1 SGSMTIW
8 STFDHVR
15 YGVYSVVMLVIV
27 AGAYFLDEQS
37 RLQSHSELAFL
48 QDQNAALAEM
58 MIRWKV
64 LPERRPSTGQD
75 TWLDAE

>member
-1 SGSMTIW
+1 VLMILVCAQVSSLLIAMAWSGSMTIW

-37 RLQSHSELAFL
+37 RLQS
-48 QDQNAALAEM
+48 
-58 MIRWKV
+58 
-64 LPERRPSTGQD
+64 
-75 TWLDAE
+75 